1 MFSPNT
7 TTTCLIGVAVGTR
20 RAASLWPLQVTC
32 TEPCAAQ
39 LASASPSE
47 TVTETVAVP
56 VLVHSRLGVAVLAPE
71 SVPLL
76 AVQL

>member
-39 LASASPSE
+39 LACGSPSE
-47 TVTETVAVP
+47 TVTEMVVVP
-56 VLVHSRLGVAVLAPE
+56 VVRHSKLGLAVLAPV
-71 SVPLL
+71 SLPLL

>member
-1 MFSPNT
+1 M
-7 TTTCLIGVAVGTR
+7 
-20 RAASLWPLQVTC
+20 WPLQVTC

-39 LASASPSE
+39 LACASPSE

-56 VLVHSRLGVAVLAPE
+56 VLVHARLGVAVLAPV

-76 AVQL
+76 VVQL